1 MNDAPR
7 PSHPPSGVE
16 LGGTPAVRGWS
27 DLRNATPARIGLG
40 RAGTALPTAA
50 QLDFQLA
57 HARARDAVH
66 AALDTGRI
74 LAELRALGLEAL
86 PLRSQAADRLTY
98 LRRPD
103 LGRKLSPESRELLSR
118 RSREGGNPECV
129 PDLSPGSDVAVAL
142 APGLRGG
149 DKGEGPSIAFVI
161 ADGLSA
167 TAVNAH
173 AVPLIAAALPA
184 LSDHKIAPIAIV
196 EGGRVAIGDEIGGI
210 FGIDLV
216 AVLIGERPGLSAADS
231 LGLYLTWA
239 PAPGAVDAARNCIS
253 NIRPAG
259 LPIPD
264 AAEALVSLTA
274 RARRYRV
281 TGVALSRRLQ
291 GKIAGLF

>member
-1 MNDAPR
+1 M
-7 PSHPPSGVE
+7 
-16 LGGTPAVRGWS
+16 PAIRVWS

-74 LAELRALGLEAL
+74 LEELRALGLEAL

-103 LGRKLSPESRELLSR
+103 LGRKLSAESRELLSR
-118 RSREGGNPECV
+118 RSRESGNRGA
-129 PDLSPGSDVAVAL
+129 PDLSRGTSDVTVAL
-142 APGLRGG
+142 APRLRRGRE
-149 DKGEGPSIAFVI
+149 KGEGHTIAFVI

-173 AVPLIAAALPA
+173 ALPLIAAAMPA
-184 LSDHKIAPIAIV
+184 LSGHKIPPIAIV
-196 EGGRVAIGDEIGGI
+196 DGGRVAIGDEIGGL
-210 FGIDLV
+210 FGADLV

-239 PAPGAVDAARNCIS
+239 PAPGTVDAARNCIS

-264 AAEALVSLTA
+264 AAEAFALLTA
-274 RARRYRV
+274 SARRFRA
-281 TGVALSRRLQ
+281 TGVALNRRL
-291 GKIAGLF
+291 IAGPT

>member
-1 MNDAPR
+1 M
-7 PSHPPSGVE
+7 
-16 LGGTPAVRGWS
+16 PAVRVWS

-66 AALDTGRI
+66 ATLDTGRI
-74 LAELRALGLEAL
+74 LAALRALGLEAL

-103 LGRKLSPESRELLSR
+103 LGRKLSAESRELLSR
-118 RSREGGNPECV
+118 RTRESGNRAA
-129 PDLSPGSDVAVAL
+129 PDLSGASDVTVAL
-142 APGLRGG
+142 APSLHRG
-149 DKGEGPSIAFVI
+149 DEKGEGQTIAFVI

-184 LSDHKIAPIAIV
+184 LSGHKVPPIAIV
-196 EGGRVAIGDEIGGI
+196 DGGRVAIGDEIGGL
-210 FGIDLV
+210 FGADLV

-239 PAPGAVDAARNCIS
+239 PAPGTVDAARNCIS

-264 AAEALVSLTA
+264 AAEAFASLTA
-274 RARRYRV
+274 SARRYRA
-281 TGVALSRRLQ
+281 TGVALSRRL
-291 GKIAGLF
+291 IAGPR